1 MSELTDDFTPSW
13 VSGVRTRYDEARD
26 RWMILGP
33 ERILV
38 PEGPGADIARRIDGQ
53 RSLGDIVA
61 ELTAEYDADEETI
74 RTETV
79 QFLRQLIRRK
89 YVTDSAQ

>member
-1 MSELTDDFTPSW
+1 MNECTDDFIPAW
-13 VSGVRTRYDEARD
+13 VHGVRIRYDEARD

-53 RSLGDIVA
+53 RTVGDIVT
-61 ELTAEYDADEETI
+61 ELTAEYDADEQTI
-74 RTETV
+74 RSETV
-79 QFLRQLIRRK
+79 QFLRQLIHRQ
-89 YVTDSAQ
+89 YVVGNG